1 MKKIRSKRE
10 TFAPENGCGLKIVF
24 CNLSVL
30 FGRHSVS
37 IFEKVIEMAQRAES
51 ETICDFKCR

>member
-24 CNLSVL
+24 CDLNVL

-37 IFEKVIEMAQRAES
+37 IFEKMIKMA
-51 ETICDFKCR
+51 